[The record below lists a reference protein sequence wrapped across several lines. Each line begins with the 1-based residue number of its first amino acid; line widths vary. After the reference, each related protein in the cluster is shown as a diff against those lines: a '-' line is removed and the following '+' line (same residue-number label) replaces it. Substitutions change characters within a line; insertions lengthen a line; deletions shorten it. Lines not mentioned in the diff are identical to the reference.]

1 MLREFK
7 EFALRGNVLDMA
19 VGIVIGAAFTGIVKS
34 LVTDVINPVFG
45 LVLRNVDMAS
55 LYINLSSAEFA
66 TLAEAEAAG
75 AAVLKY
81 GVFFTR
87 IIEFLIVAFA
97 IFLVIK
103 WINSL
108 RRRMEDAPESTA
120 ETPSTRA
127 CPFCLSQIPSEAT
140 RCAACTSEITPAV

>member
-1 MLREFK
+1 MLTEFK

-19 VGIVIGAAFTGIVKS
+19 VGIVIGAAFTGIVNS

-45 LVLRNVDMAS
+45 LVLRNVDLAS
-55 LYINLSSAEFA
+55 LYVNLSGGEFA
-66 TLAEAEAAG
+66 TLADAEAAG

-81 GVFFTR
+81 GVFITR

-108 RRRMEDAPESTA
+108 RRRKEAEPSSAA
-120 ETPSTRA
+120 ETPATRA
-127 CPFCLSQIPSEAT
+127 CPFCLSQIPSGAT

>member
-1 MLREFK
+1 MLKEFK

-19 VGIVIGAAFTGIVKS
+19 VGIVIGAAFTGIVNS

-45 LVLRNVDMAS
+45 LVLRSVDLAS
-55 LYINLSSAEFA
+55 LYVNLSGGEFA

-81 GVFFTR
+81 GVFVTR

-108 RRRMEDAPESTA
+108 RRRKEDEPASAA
-120 ETPSTRA
+120 ETPATRA
-127 CPFCLSQIPSEAT
+127 CPFCLSQISSKAT
-140 RCAACTSEITPAV
+140 RCAACTSEIPPAV

>member
-19 VGIVIGAAFTGIVKS
+19 VGIVIGAAFTGIVTS

-45 LVLRNVDMAS
+45 LVLRNVDLAS
-55 LYINLSSAEFA
+55 LYLNLSGAEFA

-81 GVFFTR
+81 GVFITR
-87 IIEFLIVAFA
+87 IIEFLIVAFS

-103 WINSL
+103 
-108 RRRMEDAPESTA
+108 
-120 ETPSTRA
+120 
-127 CPFCLSQIPSEAT
+127 
-140 RCAACTSEITPAV
+140 